1 MSQQGM
7 LTDSTSSSSDIE
19 TLTGDTGGAVGPD
32 GAFNIN
38 ILGGAGITVN
48 GNPGTNTLTIVEDEV
63 VEGTGQTIGA
73 VTDDILTIALGGTAG
88 TYTLEARVSA
98 FEASNPAY
106 GGMWALGVVGTD
118 GAAASLVNTD
128 TENQSTTAP
137 IAAVMVDWVVS
148 ANNAILRATG
158 VAGLTVEWAATA
170 EYVVAS

>member
-7 LTDSTSSSSDIE
+7 LTDSTSSGSDIE

-38 ILGGAGITVN
+38 VLGGAGITVT
-48 GNPGTNTLTIVEDEV
+48 GSPGTNTLTIVEDEV

-73 VTDDILTIALGGTAG
+73 VTDDILTIALGATPG

-98 FEASNPAY
+98 FESTGPSY
-106 GGMWALGVVGTD
+106 GGMWALGVVGTT
-118 GAAASLVNTD
+118 GAASSLVNTD
-128 TENQSTTAP
+128 TENQSTSAP
-137 IAAVMVDWVVS
+137 LAAVMVDWVAS
-148 ANNAILRATG
+148 GNNAILRATG
-158 VAGLTVEWAATA
+158 VAALTVEWSATA